1 MRAKALTPLYGQI
14 LSYPVPSGVLTA
26 KLKAQMSSLDADLA
40 RYFLNLGKSFPPL
53 PADPTPL
60 ERRARYWA
68 LCGLGK
74 SPLPGS
80 VTINDVTLELEA
92 GKVPVRLFFGHDGT
106 DEPVPTIIYFHGG
119 GWVVGDNDT
128 HMPTCARLAHEANA
142 LVVSVDYPLAPE
154 ADWRTLTDACFQA
167 AMAIA
172 SDRTALDA
180 ATPIGL
186 AGDSAG
192 AHLAAIT
199 AIRARDEGGVHVAL
213 QALFYPCI
221 EPTFNTGSYDL
232 FAAGPGLTRADM
244 QWYWRQF
251 VGDHHAANDYRI
263 APSRATSHAGLP
275 PAYVVTAGRDPLRDE
290 GRAYV
295 STLRGAGINV
305 AHDEFDSLP
314 HGFLRMAKY
323 SAATDAAIAHANQ
336 RIGQL
341 LRGSRT

>member
-1 MRAKALTPLYGQI
+1 MSI
-14 LSYPVPSGVLTA
+14 LDP
-26 KLKAQMSSLDADLA
+26 DLA
-40 RYFLNLGKSFPPL
+40 RYFAELGASFPAL

-60 ERRARYWA
+60 ERRARYWT

-74 SPLPGS
+74 TPLPSS
-80 VTINDVTLELEA
+80 VTINDVTLDLA
-92 GKVPVRLFFGHDGT
+92 VGKLPVRLFYGHDGA

-128 HMPTCARLAHEANA
+128 HLATCARLAHEANA

-154 ADWRTLTDACFQA
+154 SDWRTITDACFQA
-167 AMAIA
+167 ASAIA
-172 SDRTALDA
+172 SDRVAQEIGTAIA
-180 ATPIGL
+180 L

-192 AHLAAIT
+192 AHLATVT
-199 AIRARDEGGVHVAL
+199 AIRARDAGNFHVAL

-221 EPTFNTGSYDL
+221 EPTFGTGSYES

-251 VGDHHAANDYRI
+251 VGEDHATNDYRV

-295 STLRGAGINV
+295 RTLREAKIDV
-305 AHDEFDSLP
+305 THDEFDSLP
-314 HGFLRMAKY
+314 HGFLRMAK
-323 SAATDAAIAHANQ
+323 
-336 RIGQL
+336 
-341 LRGSRT
+341 

>member
-1 MRAKALTPLYGQI
+1 MSALDP
-14 LSYPVPSGVLTA
+14 
-26 KLKAQMSSLDADLA
+26 DLA
-40 RYFLNLGKSFPPL
+40 RYFADLGATFPPL

-60 ERRARYWA
+60 ERRGRYWT
-68 LCGLGK
+68 LCALGK
-74 SPLPGS
+74 TPMPGS
-80 VTINDVTLELEA
+80 VTINDVSLDLEV
-92 GKVPVRLFFGHDGT
+92 GKVAVRLFYGHDGA
-106 DEPVPTIIYFHGG
+106 DEAVPTIIYFHGG

-154 ADWRTLTDACFQA
+154 ANWRTLTDACFQA
-167 AMAIA
+167 AFAIA
-172 SDRTALDA
+172 ADRMAQDS
-180 ATPIGL
+180 ATPIAL

-192 AHLAAIT
+192 AHLATVT
-199 AIRARDEGGVHVAL
+199 AIRARDEGNFHVAL

-221 EPTFNTGSYDL
+221 EPTYGTNSYDE
-232 FAAGPGLTRADM
+232 FSAGPGLTRADM

-251 VGDHHAANDYRI
+251 AGDDHAVNDYRI
-263 APSRATSHAGLP
+263 APSRASSHAGLP

-295 STLRGAGINV
+295 RTLREAKIDV

-323 SAATDAAIAHANQ
+323 SAATDAAIGHANK
-336 RIGQL
+336 RVGQL

>member
-1 MRAKALTPLYGQI
+1 MVKHWFKEKATP
-14 LSYPVPSGVLTA
+14 V
-26 KLKAQMSSLDADLA
+26 MSDLDSDLA
-40 RYFLNLGKSFPPL
+40 RYFADLGNQFSPL
-53 PADPTPL
+53 PANPTAL

-74 SPLPGS
+74 TPLPSS
-80 VTINDVTLELEA
+80 VTINDVTLDLEA
-92 GKVPVRLFFGHDGT
+92 GKVRVRLFYGHDGS

-154 ADWRTLTDACFQA
+154 THWTQLTDACYQA
-167 AMAIA
+167 AAAIA
-172 SDRTALDA
+172 ADRFATDA
-180 ATPIGL
+180 STPIAL

-192 AHLAAIT
+192 AHLAAVT
-199 AIRARDEGGVHVAL
+199 AIRARDVGGFHVAL
-213 QALFYPCI
+213 QALTYPCI
-221 EPTFNTGSYDL
+221 EPAYSTPSYES
-232 FAAGPGLTRADM
+232 FAAGPGLTLVDM

-251 VGDHHAANDYRI
+251 AGDDHTLIDYRI

-275 PAYVVTAGRDPLRDE
+275 PAYVVTAGRDPLRDD
-290 GRAYV
+290 GRNYV
-295 STLRGAGINV
+295 FTLRGAGID
-305 AHDEFDSLP
+305 AQHDDFDSLP

-323 SAATDAAIAHANQ
+323 SAATDAAIARVNR

-341 LRGSRT
+341 LRAAKS

>member
-1 MRAKALTPLYGQI
+1 MSPLD
-14 LSYPVPSGVLTA
+14 S
-26 KLKAQMSSLDADLA
+26 DLA
-40 RYFLNLGKSFPPL
+40 RYFSDLGDSFLPL
-53 PADPTPL
+53 PVNPTPL

-74 SPLPGS
+74 VPLPSS
-80 VTINDVTLELEA
+80 VTINDVTLNLEA
-92 GKVPVRLFFGHDGT
+92 GKVPVRLFYGHDGA

-154 ADWRTLTDACFQA
+154 ASWRAISDACFQA
-167 AMAIA
+167 AMSIA
-172 SDRTALDA
+172 SDRAALDT
-180 ATPIGL
+180 ATLIAL

-192 AHLAAIT
+192 AHLAAVT
-199 AIRARDEGGVHVAL
+199 AIRVRDEGSVHIAL
-213 QALFYPCI
+213 QALVYPCT
-221 EPTFNTGSYDL
+221 EPVFTTESYDL

-251 VGDHHAANDYRI
+251 LGDDHAVNDYRI

-290 GRAYV
+290 GQAYV
-295 STLRGAGINV
+295 RTLRGAGITV

-323 SAATDAAIAHANQ
+323 SAAAEAAIGHTNK
-336 RIGQL
+336 RVGQL

>member
-1 MRAKALTPLYGQI
+1 MSALDP
-14 LSYPVPSGVLTA
+14 
-26 KLKAQMSSLDADLA
+26 DLA
-40 RYFLNLGKSFPPL
+40 RYFADIGATFPAL

-74 SPLPGS
+74 TPMPSS
-80 VTINDVTLELEA
+80 VTINDVALDVPV
-92 GKVPVRLFFGHDGT
+92 GKVPVRLFYGHDGA

-128 HMPTCARLAHEANA
+128 HMPTCARLAFEANA

-154 ADWRTLTDACFQA
+154 ANWRTLTDACFQA
-167 AMAIA
+167 ATAIA
-172 SDRTALDA
+172 ADRTAQDS
-180 ATPIGL
+180 ATPIAL

-192 AHLAAIT
+192 AHLAAVT
-199 AIRARDEGGVHVAL
+199 AIRARDEANFHVAL

-221 EPTFNTGSYDL
+221 EPTYSTASYDE

-251 VGDHHAANDYRI
+251 VGDDHAMNDYRV
-263 APSRATSHAGLP
+263 APSRAASHVGLP
-275 PAYVVTAGRDPLRDE
+275 PAYMVTAGRDPLRDE

-295 STLRGAGINV
+295 RRLREANIDVG
-305 AHDEFDSLP
+305 HDEFDSLP

-323 SAATDAAIAHANQ
+323 SAATDAAIGHANK

-341 LRGSRT
+341 LRSART

>member
-1 MRAKALTPLYGQI
+1 MPI
-14 LSYPVPSGVLTA
+14 LDP
-26 KLKAQMSSLDADLA
+26 DLA
-40 RYFLNLGKSFPPL
+40 RYFADLGATFPPL

-60 ERRARYWA
+60 ERRGRYWT
-68 LCGLGK
+68 LCALGK
-74 SPLPGS
+74 MPLPS
-80 VTINDVTLELEA
+80 NVPINDVRLDLEV
-92 GKVPVRLFFGHDGT
+92 GKLPVRLFYGHDGA
-106 DEPVPTIIYFHGG
+106 DEAVPTIIYFHGG
-119 GWVVGDNDT
+119 GWVIGDNDT

-154 ADWRTLTDACFQA
+154 ANWRTLTDACFQA
-167 AMAIA
+167 ASAIA
-172 SDRTALDA
+172 ADRIAQDA
-180 ATPIGL
+180 ATPIAL

-192 AHLAAIT
+192 AHLATVT
-199 AIRARDEGGVHVAL
+199 AIGARDAGNFHVAL

-221 EPTFNTGSYDL
+221 EPVFTTASYDE

-251 VGDHHAANDYRI
+251 VGADHAVNDYRV
-263 APSRATSHAGLP
+263 APSRARSHAGLP
-275 PAYVVTAGRDPLRDE
+275 PAYLVTAGRDPLRDE

-295 STLRGAGINV
+295 RTLREAKIDV

-323 SAATDAAIAHANQ
+323 SAATDAAITHANK
-336 RIGQL
+336 RVGQL

>member
-1 MRAKALTPLYGQI
+1 MSALDP
-14 LSYPVPSGVLTA
+14 
-26 KLKAQMSSLDADLA
+26 DLA
-40 RYFLNLGKSFPPL
+40 RYFADLGSQFSPL

-60 ERRARYWA
+60 ERRARYWT

-74 SPLPGS
+74 TPLPGN
-80 VTINDVTLELEA
+80 VTINDVLLDLEV
-92 GKVPVRLFFGHDGT
+92 GKVPVRLFYGHDGA

-154 ADWRTLTDACFQA
+154 ANWRTLTDACFQA
-167 AMAIA
+167 ATAIA
-172 SDRTALDA
+172 ADRVAQDA
-180 ATPIGL
+180 ATPIAL

-192 AHLAAIT
+192 AHLATVT
-199 AIRARDEGGVHVAL
+199 AMRARDVGSFHVAL

-221 EPTFNTGSYDL
+221 EPTYATVSYDE

-251 VGDHHAANDYRI
+251 VGDDHAANDYRV
-263 APSRATSHAGLP
+263 APSRAASHAGLP
-275 PAYVVTAGRDPLRDE
+275 PAYMVTAGRDPLRDE

-295 STLRGAGINV
+295 RTLREAKIDV

-323 SAATDAAIAHANQ
+323 SVATDSAIAHANK
-336 RIGQL
+336 RVGQL